1 MIKFIGRE
9 KEMEIL
15 EHEFSKNT
23 ASMIVIYGR
32 RRVGKTRLIEEFVK
46 NKKFFYYLAA
56 DEKEELQIRE
66 FKEGIANFL
75 QDEALTQIEIR
86 DWKVLFSYL
95 QKIWP
100 VNEKLVLVIDEFT
113 YMIKQNPSIVS
124 YLQRFWDRFL
134 SKTATKLI
142 LCGSLVGLMIKN
154 VLEES
159 SPLYG
164 RRTAEIF
171 LEKFGIKEVMEFLDV
186 DIENAIKFYS
196 VLDGIPKYLELVD
209 TRDFEEFLF
218 RVLDKRS
225 FFYREGYYL
234 MTEELKQIPT
244 YMNILRAIGDG
255 NTKIA
260 EISNFTGI
268 EAKKLYPYLEILENT
283 GFVKRKEPLLGK
295 KRQSIFLIEDN
306 FLDFWFRFIHKYR
319 AYIELDRVVEIRQK
333 ILSEINSFVG
343 RKFEKVCEDFVRKKF
358 NFLNVGRQWG
368 KIPKEF
374 KPERGRDTYEIDI
387 VALNEKTKEIL
398 LAECKWQ
405 NRVNARKICKELAE
419 KSQYVQWHNDK
430 RKEGF
435 AIFAKSFSK
444 RINEF
449 EGRKVYCFDLRD
461 MEKVIKNHHDN
472 MKTLLL

>member
-1 MIKFIGRE
+1 MTRFIDRE

-15 EHEFSKNT
+15 EREFSKNT

-66 FKEGIANFL
+66 FKEEIANFL
-75 QDEALTQIEIR
+75 QDEALSQIEIR

-100 VNEKLVLVIDEFT
+100 VNEKIVLVIDEFT

-134 SKTATKLI
+134 SKTKTKLI
-142 LCGSLVGLMIKN
+142 LCGSLVGLMVKN

-171 LEKFGIKEVMEFLDV
+171 LEKFGIREVMEFLGV
-186 DIENAIKFYS
+186 DIEDAIKFYS

-209 TRDFEEFLF
+209 TKNFEEFLF

-244 YMNILRAIGDG
+244 YMNILRAIGEG
-255 NTKIA
+255 NTKIS

-268 EAKKLYPYLEILENT
+268 ETKKLYPYLEILEEI
-283 GFVKRKEPLLGK
+283 GFVKRREPLLGK

-319 AYIELDRVVEIRQK
+319 AYIELDRIAEIRQK
-333 ILSEINSFVG
+333 ILSEINSFIG
-343 RKFEKVCEDFVRKKF
+343 KKFEKVCEEFVKKNF
-358 NFLNVGRQWG
+358 NFLNVGKQWG

-374 KPERGRDTYEIDI
+374 TPERGSDTYEIDI
-387 VALNEKTKEIL
+387 LALNEKTKEIL
-398 LAECKWQ
+398 FCECKWQ
-405 NRVNARKICKELAE
+405 EKVNAEKICKELTE
-419 KSQYVQWHNDK
+419 KSQYVEWHNDK
-430 RKEGF
+430 RKESF
-435 AIFAKSFSK
+435 AIFAKSFSRK
-444 RINEF
+444 INEF
-449 EGRKVYCFDLRD
+449 EGRKVYCFDLRE
-461 MEKVIKNHHDN
+461 MEKMVK
-472 MKTLLL
+472 K

>member
-1 MIKFIGRE
+1 MLG
-9 KEMEIL
+9 
-15 EHEFSKNT
+15 
-23 ASMIVIYGR
+23 
-32 RRVGKTRLIEEFVK
+32 
-46 NKKFFYYLAA
+46 YYC
-56 DEKEELQIRE
+56 I
-66 FKEGIANFL
+66 I
-75 QDEALTQIEIR
+75 
-86 DWKVLFSYL
+86 
-95 QKIWP
+95 
-100 VNEKLVLVIDEFT
+100 
-113 YMIKQNPSIVS
+113 
-124 YLQRFWDRFL
+124 
-134 SKTATKLI
+134 
-142 LCGSLVGLMIKN
+142 
-154 VLEES
+154 
-159 SPLYG
+159 
-164 RRTAEIF
+164 

-295 KRQSIFLIEDN
+295 KRQSIFLIGDN

-419 KSQYVQWHNDK
+419 KSQYVQWYNNK
-430 RKEGF
+430 RKESF
-435 AIFAKSFSK
+435 AIFAKSFSRK
-444 RINEF
+444 IEEF

-461 MEKVIKNHHDN
+461 IEGTAKNSRKMD
-472 MKTLLL
+472 